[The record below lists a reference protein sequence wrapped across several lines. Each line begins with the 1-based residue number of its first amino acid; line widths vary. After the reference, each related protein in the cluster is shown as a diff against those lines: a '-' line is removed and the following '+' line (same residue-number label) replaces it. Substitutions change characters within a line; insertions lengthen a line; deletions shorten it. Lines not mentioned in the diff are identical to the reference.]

1 MEFIQAK
8 LLIIG
13 QILMIITMI
22 FIILFLIKNNR
33 RQHVKDK
40 KLALD
45 YIITLINIRNIYKY
59 YGFDEDVKKLDKQI
73 KDFLMKM
80 NI

>member
-45 YIITLINIRNIYKY
+45 YIITLINIRDIYKY

>member
-1 MEFIQAK
+1 
-8 LLIIG
+8 
-13 QILMIITMI
+13 MIITMI

>member
-22 FIILFLIKNNR
+22 FIILFLIKDNR